1 MMMICIIDVI
11 SNRAEFVLMQFEV
24 VLIFPGFFLCDG
36 GPNIL
41 FSQFCVLYLLIC
53 YAVSTD
59 IFYFLAQDIF

>member
-36 GPNIL
+36 GPNLL
-41 FSQFCVLYLLIC
+41 FSQFCVL
-53 YAVSTD
+53 
-59 IFYFLAQDIF
+59 